1 MAKNLQIGSTIYE
14 YPEPG
19 EGAGWSEGA
28 TSWAEGVTDALATVQ
43 GPNDII
49 LQTATLANGELDPVD
64 VVGLS
69 FDTGQV
75 QHVTIEFL
83 LIRTYTEISGI
94 ATETESGT
102 IIGNYNSSDFFIS
115 PDSVGDVGVDFSI
128 TRAGQVQ
135 YVSEDRD
142 NTQNLTIKFKA
153 RTIDQ

>member
-43 GPNDII
+43 GPNDI
-49 LQTATLANGELDPVD
+49 LLTTATLANNQPTPVD
-64 VVGLS
+64 IVGLS

-75 QHVTIEFL
+75 QHITVEFL
-83 LIRTYTEISGI
+83 LIRTYTD
-94 ATETESGT
+94 ATPTETESGT
-102 IIGNYNSSDFFIS
+102 IVGNYSGSDFYIS
-115 PDSVGDVGVDFSI
+115 PDSIGDVGVEFGI
-128 TRAGQVQ
+128 TSVGQMQ
-135 YVSEDRD
+135 YTSEDRL
-142 NTQNLTIKFKA
+142 NTDNLTIKFKA

>member
-1 MAKNLQIGSTIYE
+1 MAKDLQIGSTIYE

-43 GPNDII
+43 GPNDI
-49 LQTATLANGELDPVD
+49 LLTTATLANNQFTPVN
-64 VVGLS
+64 VIGLS

-94 ATETESGT
+94 PTETESGT
-102 IIGNYNSSDFFIS
+102 IIGNYSGSDFFIS

-128 TRAGQVQ
+128 TSVGQVQ
-135 YVSEDRD
+135 YVSEDRA
-142 NTQNLTIKFKA
+142 NTDNLTIKFKA

>member
-83 LIRTYTEISGI
+83 LIRSYTD
-94 ATETESGT
+94 ATPTETESGT

-128 TRAGQVQ
+128 TSVGQVQ

>member
-1 MAKNLQIGSTIYE
+1 MAKDLQIGSTIYE

-83 LIRTYTEISGI
+83 LIRSYTD
-94 ATETESGT
+94 ATPTETESGT
-102 IIGNYNSSDFFIS
+102 IIGNYSGSDFFIS

-135 YVSEDRD
+135 YVSEDRA
-142 NTQNLTIKFKA
+142 NTDNLTIKFKA

>member
-49 LQTATLANGELDPVD
+49 LETATLANNQFTPVN

-83 LIRTYTEISGI
+83 LIRSYTD
-94 ATETESGT
+94 ATPTETESGT
-102 IIGNYNSSDFFIS
+102 IIGNYNGSDFFIS

-128 TRAGQVQ
+128 TSVGQVQ

-142 NTQNLTIKFKA
+142 NTDNLTIKFKA